1 MNSLKNVLKLGK
13 VLDLIKKERMQEDFT
28 REVIKD
34 LPQQV
39 ESRVN
44 ALIDWLVEADL
55 QQWKAVTSYLADRE
69 REHKDNLIGEGINTN
84 FKYDRNRLLE
94 AIGRQADQVVK
105 SYNRK
110 AEAQKIA
117 ENAKNAVA
125 TSAAVEVGAI
135 GLGTIVTIL
144 ATTMAADVTGIV
156 AAGVVAALGLFIIPA
171 RRRKAKS
178 ELHEKITQLRL
189 ELVKSLREE
198 FEKEI
203 AASIKRVEEAITP
216 YTRFIRSETAHTEK
230 IQEELKAAQLEINQI
245 RTLIESW

>member
-1 MNSLKNVLKLGK
+1 
-13 VLDLIKKERMQEDFT
+13 
-28 REVIKD
+28 
-34 LPQQV
+34 
-39 ESRVN
+39 
-44 ALIDWLVEADL
+44 
-55 QQWKAVTSYLADRE
+55 
-69 REHKDNLIGEGINTN
+69 
-84 FKYDRNRLLE
+84 
-94 AIGRQADQVVK
+94 
-105 SYNRK
+105 
-110 AEAQKIA
+110 
-117 ENAKNAVA
+117 
-125 TSAAVEVGAI
+125 
-135 GLGTIVTIL
+135 
-144 ATTMAADVTGIV
+144 MAADVTGIV